1 MKKTYFI
8 ENSPQQQPYISW
20 VTSGSGKIYFE
31 RELNSKYAIIEF
43 LMKQVIW
50 SNASIKTLVKN
61 WKLKPNESFS
71 NTFGWVLCLIIAL
84 YISWEVLST
93 SGLKLL
99 NSDC

>member
-20 VTSGSGKIYFE
+20 VTSGSEKIYFE

-43 LMKQVIW
+43 LMKQLKS

-71 NTFGWVLCLIIAL
+71 NTFGWFLCLIIAL
-84 YISWEVLST
+84 YIGWEVLST

-99 NSDC
+99 NSDF